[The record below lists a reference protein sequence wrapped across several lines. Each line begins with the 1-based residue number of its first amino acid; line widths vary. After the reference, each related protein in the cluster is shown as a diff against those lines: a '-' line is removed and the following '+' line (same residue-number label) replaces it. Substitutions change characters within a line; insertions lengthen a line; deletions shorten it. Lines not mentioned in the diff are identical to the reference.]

1 MTRIVVY
8 ELLSAA
14 ALPLGP
20 AESRLLDQGTAMRDA
35 LAQALSELPG
45 LALSVADSPAAP
57 AHHGRA
63 VRAHPGEAAEAF
75 VRRLAVTHELVWV
88 IAPESDN
95 WLLRCKRLVGA
106 QRWVGSSAA
115 ALEVTSHKQR
125 TLAALAR
132 AGLRTPVSIGAEV
145 QPAHWV
151 VKPDQGAGAE
161 GCWRLSTEA
170 QALRMLAARRARGE
184 SVLCQPW
191 IPGEALSLSLACRP
205 EGCRLLAVNR
215 QQLHTPDN
223 GELRFLGVEA
233 AALSPS
239 DPRWSWLEAVAQS
252 VWAAIPGLRG
262 YVGVDLVWHPQLGP
276 VCIEVNARLTC
287 AFIGLPE
294 RLGRPLAAELL
305 SPWWSPTL
313 PEQAHV

>member
-14 ALPLGP
+14 TGPLGP
-20 AESRLLDQGTAMRDA
+20 GEERLLDQGRAMRDA
-35 LAQALSELPG
+35 LAQSLSALPG
-45 LALSVADSPAAP
+45 LSLSVADSPAAP
-57 AHHGRA
+57 VRHGRPVHA
-63 VRAHPGEAAEAF
+63 QAGEATEAF

-88 IAPESDN
+88 IAPESDG

-115 ALEVTSHKQR
+115 ALEISSHKQR
-125 TLAALAR
+125 TLQALAR
-132 AGLRTPVSIGAEV
+132 AGLRTPDTIGADV

-151 VKPDQGAGAE
+151 IKPNQGAGAE
-161 GCWRLSTEA
+161 GCWRVSSEA

-184 SVLCQPW
+184 DVLCQPW
-191 IPGEALSLSLACRP
+191 ITGEPLSLSLAC
-205 EGCRLLAVNR
+205 GADACRLLAVNR

-223 GELRFLGVEA
+223 GELRFLGVEPA
-233 AALSPS
+233 AVGPG

-252 VWAAIPGLRG
+252 VWSALPGLRG

-276 VCIEVNARLTC
+276 VCIEINARLTC
-287 AFIGLPE
+287 AFIGLE
-294 RLGRPLAAELL
+294 QRLGRPLAAELL
-305 SPWWSPTL
+305 APWWTPAPMERS
-313 PEQAHV
+313 HV